1 MVEAHGTDGFITT
14 KNGLLWRDGKIIN
27 LPEAD
32 KVARKYGYLYA
43 ERFVKYLEEK
53 Q

>member
-1 MVEAHGTDGFITT
+1 MVEARGTDGFITT
-14 KNGLLWRDGKIIN
+14 KKGVLWRDGKIIN

-32 KVARKYGYLYA
+32 KVARDHGHLYA
-43 ERFVKYLEEK
+43 ERFVKHLEKK